1 MPTPALAPET
11 LTLAQQAQAFITNE
25 ACLIGPDT
33 SSRTKPFLFYVRHNG
48 CLVHKRFY
56 MTFKWDGDTDFCYV
70 ITPDSSL
77 EEGVRQIVKLSPH
90 WTYQHTPHQ
99 HTPKQGKQYCCYQ
112 PIRNGTQCG
121 CLHMNPTSNCNCFVA
136 PPMPIDYVINYKTC
150 TYDHRH
156 DSTRSSKQRPP
167 PTPLRPL
174 GGGDIIQHAMLAILF
189 SFCNYFLEDAEGY
202 PSVVLSTKLIISIDN
217 FIDKELFHIEE
228 GGPTVARS
236 QNLSLCIICVS

>member
-77 EEGVRQIVKLSPH
+77 EEGVRQIVKLSPI
-90 WTYQHTPHQ
+90 
-99 HTPKQGKQYCCYQ
+99 GR
-112 PIRNGTQCG
+112 INI
-121 CLHMNPTSNCNCFVA
+121 LHINILQNKASSIVVISRSGMA
-136 PPMPIDYVINYKTC
+136 PNV
-150 TYDHRH
+150 
-156 DSTRSSKQRPP
+156 
-167 PTPLRPL
+167 
-174 GGGDIIQHAMLAILF
+174 
-189 SFCNYFLEDAEGY
+189 DAF
-202 PSVVLSTKLIISIDN
+202 T
-217 FIDKELFHIEE
+217 
-228 GGPTVARS
+228 
-236 QNLSLCIICVS
+236 